1 MVFASSKGTESSAV
15 FKEKQHG
22 YFTYFLLKNLQTNST
37 NQNFS
42 ELINEINY
50 QVSKEVLKIGKT
62 QTPVVLPG
70 LEIGEKWK
78 TLKW

>member
-1 MVFASSKGTESSAV
+1 MKSNAEVQASTFSLVSYNISSP
-15 FKEKQHG
+15 K
-22 YFTYFLLKNLQTNST
+22 FLSFLPSL
-37 NQNFS
+37 NFS